1 MTSASRSTGLTPDPL
16 IDGPAADDA
25 ELAPGVTR
33 REATIA
39 AQHAIHVQGGLST
52 PENEAVRIAA
62 DRARGGNPDLE
73 QMAREVNEAL
83 AAKVAALIEEHA
95 VADNDLGNADPSL
108 LDFAKLRRYRELREA
123 QGISEA
129 EVKAFKEEAT
139 KLEAELVDMF
149 TDAGMQNINLDG
161 KTIYLHRSV
170 YAQRL
175 PGKTLE
181 DVKAALIA
189 AGAGDLVT
197 ETVNANTL
205 SAWVRE
211 LTEDDDA
218 PGLPD
223 EVAAVL
229 EPGERFGVRINAA
242 GSKPKSKTRS
252 K

>member
-1 MTSASRSTGLTPDPL
+1 VTATTRTTGFAPDPL
-16 IDGPAADDA
+16 FDGPADA
-25 ELAPGVTR
+25 
-33 REATIA
+33 AT
-39 AQHAIHVQGGLST
+39 
-52 PENEAVRIAA
+52 E
-62 DRARGGNPDLE
+62 E
-73 QMAREVNEAL
+73 Q
-83 AAKVAALIEEHA
+83 VA
-95 VADNDLGNADPSL
+95 ADNDLGDADPAL
-108 LDFAKLRRYRELREA
+108 LDFAKLRRYRELKEA
-123 QGISEA
+123 VAISEA
-129 EVKAFKEEAT
+129 EAKALKEEAT
-139 KLEAELVDMF
+139 LLEAELVEMF
-149 TDAGMQNINLDG
+149 TDAGMQNINVDG

-170 YAQRL
+170 YAQRC
-175 PGKTLE
+175 PGKTLD

-211 LTEDDDA
+211 LTDDDDA

-223 EVAAVL
+223 AVVGVL